1 MKKNVKL
8 FFLSNYFAYF
18 CARIS
23 DKLMEGKWYIKSCH
37 DAKARSIQ
45 SKGGYLH
52 VQYHMK
58 KFYVY

>member
-8 FFLSNYFAYF
+8 FFLFNFFAYF

-45 SKGGYLH
+45 SKGGYFH
-52 VQYHMK
+52 
-58 KFYVY
+58 